1 MTEVKKS
8 GSSRVVRSAS
18 PEDMEK
24 INRLALVE
32 LAAEDVFTF
41 DVIACDN
48 QVDRDGEQFSDAAL
62 DKLAKLFVGKTVIF
76 DHQWSA
82 GNQTARIYDATVT
95 EKAGGLRQ
103 LRVSVYMLANDSTA
117 ALREAIC
124 GGILREVSV
133 GCAVSK
139 LTCSVCGTDYCTCGH
154 RKGDSYDGVLCVVV
168 LDEPTDAYE
177 LSFVAVPAQRGAGVT
192 KAAGVTMC
200 KSDGE
205 LDPGEGTPTGEAP
218 DNNERAK
225 QLAQARARVRLMEQI
240 TKI

>member
-82 GNQTARIYDATVT
+82 GNQTARIYDATVS
-95 EKAGGLRQ
+95 EKASGLRQ

-205 LDPGEGTPTGEAP
+205 LDPPPGEAP

-225 QLAQARARVRLMEQI
+225 QLAQAKARVDLMDKI

>member
-1 MTEVKKS
+1 MTEAKKS

-18 PEDMEK
+18 PEDLEK

-48 QVDRDGEQFSDAAL
+48 QVDRDLERFSDAAL
-62 DKLAKLFVGKTVIF
+62 DKLAELFVGKTVIF
-76 DHQWSA
+76 DHKWSA
-82 GNQTARIYDATVT
+82 SNQTARIYDATVT
-95 EKAGGLRQ
+95 KKADGLRQ
-103 LRVSVYMLANDSTA
+103 LHVSVYMLANDSTA
-117 ALREAIC
+117 VLREAIC

-139 LTCSVCGTDYCTCGH
+139 ATCSVCGTDYCTCGH
-154 RKGDSYDGVLCVVV
+154 RKGERYNGEVCVVV

-205 LDPGEGTPTGEAP
+205 KEPPTGEDP

-225 QLAQARARVRLMEQI
+225 QLAQAKARVDLMDKI

>member
-82 GNQTARIYDATVT
+82 GNQTARIYDATVS
-95 EKAGGLRQ
+95 EKASGLRQ

-154 RKGDSYDGVLCVVV
+154 RKGDSYNGVLCVVV

-192 KAAGVTMC
+192 KAAGATMC

-205 LDPGEGTPTGEAP
+205 LDPPPGEDP
-218 DNNERAK
+218 DENERAK
-225 QLAQARARVRLMEQI
+225 QLALAKARVDLMDKI